1 MTLLVMVKRESV
13 IIIRVFGKVAVEL
26 VNWDLSQTREGSLD
40 LMQDGGGPGF
50 HCQQHLV
57 QGIFE

>member
-13 IIIRVFGKVAVEL
+13 IIIRVFGK
-26 VNWDLSQTREGSLD
+26 SGSGVGQLGFITNKGRILD

-50 HCQQHLV
+50 HCRQHLV